1 MPDAQEHY
9 DRVADMLAAG
19 HGVVRGTAF
28 GMPGL
33 KLGTKIFAGLFG
45 DDMVFKLGAGSK
57 VHAGALKL
65 QGAKLWDP
73 SGRDR
78 PFKDWVQVPVVHAKR
93 WGELAEEA
101 LAGLNG

>member
-1 MPDAQEHY
+1 MWTIEAPASRALRTSFAY
-9 DRVADMLAAG
+9 SS
-19 HGVVRGTAF
+19 GVY